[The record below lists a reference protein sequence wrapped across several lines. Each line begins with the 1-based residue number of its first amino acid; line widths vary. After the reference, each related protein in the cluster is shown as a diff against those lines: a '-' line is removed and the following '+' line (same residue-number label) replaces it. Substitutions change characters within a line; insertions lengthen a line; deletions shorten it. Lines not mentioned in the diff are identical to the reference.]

1 MRKAGARNQQTL
13 FWHLTKHTLV
23 RLSALTIT
31 VSTAAVV
38 TGLIYDFR
46 AIAADLP
53 IVKSA
58 VLGTNLN
65 VPWSRPVKVTD
76 PFEGDYLAVFDKHD
90 FYRRLL
96 NERTRTYV
104 VSLWRPKSVR
114 FLLTDSNFGC
124 YSGGYSGGYFFRPG
138 LSQPNCVT
146 SNIREVSELF
156 IKIGK
161 KVFRLEGQNS
171 VFEVSDD
178 LALALQ
184 NLPVGNVDIR
194 LVTKSGETVDSK
206 IGEGTVKA
214 WKAIY

>member
-1 MRKAGARNQQTL
+1 MGKMGYRSQQPRS
-13 FWHLTKHTLV
+13 FWNLTKHTLV
-23 RLSALTIT
+23 RLSALLTLT
-31 VSTAAVV
+31 LTAAVTDLV
-38 TGLIYDFR
+38 HESR

-76 PFEGDYLAVFDKHD
+76 PFEGDYLAVFDRHD

-104 VSLWRPKSVR
+104 VSLWSPKSVR

-124 YSGGYSGGYFFRPG
+124 FSGGYLLRTG

-156 IKIGK
+156 IKVGK

-171 VFEVSDD
+171 VFEVSDE

-184 NLPVGNVDIR
+184 NLPVGNISIR
-194 LVTKSGETVDSK
+194 LVTRSGETVDSR

>member
-1 MRKAGARNQQTL
+1 MRKARSRNQQPL

-31 VSTAAVV
+31 VTTTAVV
-38 TGLIYDFR
+38 TGLVHEFR

-76 PFEGDYLAVFDKHD
+76 PFEGDYLAVFDRHD

-104 VSLWRPKSVR
+104 VSLWSPKSVR

-124 YSGGYSGGYFFRPG
+124 YSGGYFFRTG

-156 IKIGK
+156 IKVGK

-194 LVTKSGETVDSK
+194 LVTKSGETVDSR